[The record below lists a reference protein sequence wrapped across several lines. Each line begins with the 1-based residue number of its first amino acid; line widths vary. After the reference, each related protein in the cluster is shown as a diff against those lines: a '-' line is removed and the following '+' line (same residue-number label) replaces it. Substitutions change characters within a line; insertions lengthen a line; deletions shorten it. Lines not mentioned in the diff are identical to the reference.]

1 VHTRQHMMTSLRT
14 RVALGERVGW
24 RV

>member
-24 RV
+24 KL